1 MLFYLTMN
9 LYVPFGILFDPKR
22 KIGLQER
29 IWRIRL
35 QPIRHMALPPWEQ
48 RPQYLRYQGLNY
60 TNADIADFEH
70 RDDGGAV
77 VFTSRAWM
85 RLFDTRGP
93 LVWELILE
101 FLSTLRYEEVLLDLD
116 ALDAIQ
122 FQLGGARRRMSWRQ
136 FIVALGL
143 HTGEEMESLG
153 FDRLQ
158 ICEEIDDTWAW
169 IALGPERQ
177 TDAAAG
183 ALGAAE
189 DAPAVD
195 EGDQAIPA
203 PVQAPPP
210 PQLLPRLCHRGWPD

>member
-1 MLFYLTMN
+1 
-9 LYVPFGILFDPKR
+9 
-22 KIGLQER
+22 
-29 IWRIRL
+29 
-35 QPIRHMALPPWEQ
+35 MALPPWEQ

-70 RDDGGAV
+70 RDYGRAV
-77 VFTSRAWM
+77 VFTSRAWR

-101 FLSTLRYEEVLLDLD
+101 FLSTLRFGEVLLDLD
-116 ALDAIQ
+116 ASDTIQ
-122 FQLGGARRRMSWRQ
+122 FQLGGARRRISWRQ

-143 HTGEEMESLG
+143 HTGDEMESPG
-153 FDRLQ
+153 FARVGCWIDQHPLLVGPIFEE

-183 ALGAAE
+183 ALGAVE
-189 DAPAVD
+189 DAPTVN
-195 EGDQAIPA
+195 EGDQAVPA